1 MAHNEEIDQ
10 ISVEREPGSGF
21 SERQEFPE
29 VGDEEESKDDL
40 EQHMEEEFEEEL
52 EEDEQRQQR
61 FTLSRRQ
68 IQMIAIGS
76 SIGTGVLYDSG
87 TKLASAG
94 PGSLFLGVLL
104 GGSVIYSVMI
114 TIGEMI
120 STPFN
125 WKFPYDSRS
134 TSGAGSNL
142 RFAEQFLVPW
152 TWICHRLGLYTGLCS

>member
-10 ISVEREPGSGF
+10 ISVEREGGSDF
-21 SERQEFPE
+21 PERQEFPE
-29 VGDEEESKDDL
+29 VGDEEESKEDDL

-87 TKLASAG
+87 TRLASAG

-104 GGSVIYSVMI
+104 GGSVMYSVMI

-120 STPFN
+120 SI
-125 WKFPYDSRS
+125 SLQLEVS
-134 TSGAGSNL
+134 L
-142 RFAEQFLVPW
+142 
-152 TWICHRLGLYTGLCS
+152 